1 MKGARMHLVQIPNKK
16 AGRVF
21 LQISESYRDANGNVK
36 RRTIKPLGYLD
47 ELKKTHEDPIAF
59 FKLQAKEM
67 TRQKQEEQAV
77 VNISIRP
84 TSRLQKHHELP
95 DANRKNLGYAALSS
109 IYHQLEIDYFLNNRR
124 RYTKAAY
131 NHNAIF
137 KLLVYDRILFPSSK
151 RGAWFHKQRFFEQ
164 MDFSLDDVYRS
175 LNFFLT
181 HRDQLLLAIH
191 TKITKLYDRDTT
203 LVYYDVTN
211 YYFEI
216 DREDSLRIKGVC
228 KEHRPNPIVQMGLFM
243 DEHGLPIT
251 YGLYPGNNNDV
262 TTLIP
267 MMADLT
273 YDFEMKEMIVVAD
286 KGMMSGQNISRIR
299 LDHNGYVI
307 SYSVRGAAAVFQKYV
322 LDEHGYTDWGTDA
335 KYKSRIQP
343 REIWITD
350 RKGNK
355 KKTTINERQIV
366 FYSQKYADKA
376 KRDRQKAVTK
386 ARDLVKNPV
395 KYTKASLQGAA
406 KYVSKLHYDEH
417 GEIIKKLGTDIV
429 FDEKKLQEEEQLDG
443 YYVIMTNVIGTDQ
456 KSTPFKGKSRYT
468 FEGFFQLNRSVSDT
482 DIIDMYKG
490 LWKIEE
496 TFKVTKSDLRTRPV
510 YLSREEHIEA
520 HFLVCFVALTILRVL
535 EYRLGDKYCA
545 RSIARSLE
553 KASGTLLEDGYYV
566 FDYYDEVLDELGKEL
581 GLDFSRKYMKNGDIR
596 KMLAK
601 SKKTG

>member
-1 MKGARMHLVQIPNKK
+1 MYVSKIMNKK
-16 AGRVF
+16 TGRVF
-21 LQISESYRDANGNVK
+21 IQIVESYRDVDK
-36 RRTIKPLGYLD
+36 MTRHRVIQPLGYVD
-47 ELKKTHEDPIAF
+47 ELEKKYDDPIAF

-67 TRQKQEEQAV
+67 TRQKQEEQAAL
-77 VNISIRP
+77 NISISP
-84 TSRLQKHHELP
+84 ATRLQKNDELT
-95 DANRKNLGYAALSS
+95 DSNRKNLGYAALSS

-124 RYTKAAY
+124 RYTKASY

-175 LNFFLT
+175 LDFFLT
-181 HRDQLLLAIH
+181 HRDQLLMAMH
-191 TKITKLYDRDTT
+191 KKITKLYDRDTT

-273 YDFEMKEMIVVAD
+273 YDFEMKDMIVVAD

-307 SYSVRGAAAVFQKYV
+307 SYSVRGAAKGFQKYI
-322 LDEHGYTDWGTDA
+322 LEQTGYTDGGKDS

-350 RKGNK
+350 HEDKK
-355 KKTTINERQIV
+355 KKTTINEWQIV

-376 KRDRQKAVTK
+376 KRDRQKAVAK
-386 ARDLVKNPV
+386 ARDLVKNPT

-406 KYVSKLHYDEH
+406 KYVSKLHYDEY
-417 GEIIKKLGTDIV
+417 GQVIQKVGTDIV
-429 FDEKKLQEEEQLDG
+429 FDEKKLAEEEQLDG
-443 YYVIMTNVIGTDQ
+443 YYVIMTNVIGTTQ

-468 FEGFFQLNRSVSDT
+468 LDGFFQLNRNVTDT

-510 YLSREEHIEA
+510 YLSQKEHIEA
-520 HFLVCFVALTILRVL
+520 HFLVCFVALTILRLL
-535 EYRLGDKYCA
+535 EYRLGEKYSA
-545 RSIARSLE
+545 GRIARSLE
-553 KASGTLLEDGYYV
+553 KASGTLFEDGYYV
-566 FDYYDEVLDELGKEL
+566 FDYYDEVLEDIGKEF
-581 GLDFSRKYMKNGDIR
+581 GLDFSKKYLKVGEIR
-596 KMLAK
+596 KMMGK
-601 SKKTG
+601 TKKTE

>member
-1 MKGARMHLVQIPNKK
+1 MYVSKIINKK
-16 AGRVF
+16 TGRIF
-21 LQISESYRDANGNVK
+21 IQIVESYRDVDK
-36 RRTIKPLGYLD
+36 MTRHRVIQPLGYVD
-47 ELKKTHEDPIAF
+47 ELEKQYDDPIVF

-67 TRQKQEEQAV
+67 TRQKNEEQAA
-77 VNISIRP
+77 VNISISP
-84 TSRLQKHHELP
+84 ASRLQKHDELNGS
-95 DANRKNLGYAALSS
+95 NRKNLGYAALSS
-109 IYHQLEIDYFLNNRR
+109 IYHELEIDYFLNNRR
-124 RYTKAAY
+124 RYTKASY

-151 RGAWFHKQRFFEQ
+151 RGAWFQRQRFFEQ

-175 LNFFLT
+175 LDFFLT
-181 HRDQLLLAIH
+181 HRDHLLMAIH
-191 TKITKLYDRDTT
+191 NKITKLYDRDTT

-216 DREDSLRIKGVC
+216 DREDELRKKGVC

-251 YGLYPGNNNDV
+251 YGLYPGNTNDG

-267 MMADLT
+267 MMADLS
-273 YDFEMKEMIVVAD
+273 YDFGMKEIIVVAD
-286 KGMMSGQNISRIR
+286 KGMMNGQNISKIR

-307 SYSVRGAAAVFQKYV
+307 SYSLRGAAEVFQEYV
-322 LDEHGYTDWGTDA
+322 LDEDGYADWGKDA

-343 REIWITD
+343 RKIWITD
-350 RKGNK
+350 SEGKK

-376 KRDRQKAVTK
+376 KRDREKAVNK
-386 ARDLVKNPV
+386 ARDLVKNPA

-417 GEIIKKLGTDIV
+417 GQVIKNVGTDIV
-429 FDEKKLQEEEQLDG
+429 FDEQKLQKEELLDG
-443 YYVIMTNVIGTDQ
+443 YYVIMTNVIGTDK
-456 KSTPFKGKSRYT
+456 KSPAFKGKSRYT
-468 FEGFFQLNRSVSDT
+468 IDGFFQLNRSVPDT
-482 DIIDMYKG
+482 DIIAMYKG

-510 YLSREEHIEA
+510 YLSQEDHIEA

-535 EYRLGDKYCA
+535 EYQLGDKYCA
-545 RSIARSLE
+545 SNIARSLE

-566 FDYYDEVLDELGKEL
+566 FDYYDEVLEGIGKEF
-581 GLDFSRKYMKNGDIR
+581 GLDFSRKYLKVGEIR
-596 KMLAK
+596 KMMGK
-601 SKKTG
+601 TKKTE